1 MNFDEF
7 TQALTVLVQ
16 ERLPE
21 HCEICLHPVPKN
33 NGVLRTGMILKKDTG
48 QISPTVYLED
58 YYKYFLNG
66 YDLEE
71 LAEAITQLFLQDV
84 IDIQDKLDP
93 LRQTNFEN
101 VRSHIVCRLVNRS
114 KNSLLIEDCPA
125 ISYLDLS
132 ILFYYLVDCCD
143 TGISSIRI
151 TNTLASHWSVST
163 SELLSQALRN
173 MPVYFPFRVEK
184 MSRMIKKMLPESL
197 AADDMIRSMEPHPMY
212 VLTNKICINGATVLL
227 YKDVLNE
234 LSVLLDS
241 DLYLLPSSVHEI
253 IAIPYENPQQQ
264 FHLEEMVQE
273 INRTQVS
280 PEEVLSDHVYV
291 FRRNSQDVVYQNLSE

>member
-1 MNFDEF
+1 
-7 TQALTVLVQ
+7 
-16 ERLPE
+16 
-21 HCEICLHPVPKN
+21 
-33 NGVLRTGMILKKDTG
+33 
-48 QISPTVYLED
+48 
-58 YYKYFLNG
+58 
-66 YDLEE
+66 
-71 LAEAITQLFLQDV
+71 
-84 IDIQDKLDP
+84 
-93 LRQTNFEN
+93 
-101 VRSHIVCRLVNRS
+101 
-114 KNSLLIEDCPA
+114 
-125 ISYLDLS
+125 
-132 ILFYYLVDCCD
+132 
-143 TGISSIRI
+143 
-151 TNTLASHWSVST
+151 
-163 SELLSQALRN
+163 
-173 MPVYFPFRVEK
+173 
-184 MSRMIKKMLPESL
+184 
-197 AADDMIRSMEPHPMY
+197 MY